1 MQFLLTIIYILIAF
15 YFGSLLDA
23 MSKKKSHTTTERV
36 KMGFWSGFWL
46 SSTIFVPLVLFISEV
61 TK

>member
-1 MQFLLTIIYILIAF
+1 
-15 YFGSLLDA
+15 
-23 MSKKKSHTTTERV
+23 
-36 KMGFWSGFWL
+36 MGFWSGFWL